1 MSAKPQGKA
10 KNRAAAKPKASAKAK
25 PAAKSNGHAAAK
37 GGAIAPT
44 AMLAQSQ
51 NVVSEKPVPEKD
63 EKGRFLP
70 GNNGGPGRP
79 PGAKNKLVEDF
90 LTDFHEAWV
99 AHGRTALES
108 MVEKEPSSFVRAAVQ
123 LMPKDVLVDARGVG
137 LVVVRL
143 DDTDMKL

>member
-1 MSAKPQGKA
+1 MPPKPQSAKTKA
-10 KNRAAAKPKASAKAK
+10 KASKSAGAKPRKAK
-25 PAAKSNGHAAAK
+25 PAAVNGK
-37 GGAIAPT
+37 GIAPT
-44 AMLAQSQ
+44 
-51 NVVSEKPVPEKD
+51 VIVDEKSMPEKD
-63 EKGRFLP
+63 PQTGRFLP